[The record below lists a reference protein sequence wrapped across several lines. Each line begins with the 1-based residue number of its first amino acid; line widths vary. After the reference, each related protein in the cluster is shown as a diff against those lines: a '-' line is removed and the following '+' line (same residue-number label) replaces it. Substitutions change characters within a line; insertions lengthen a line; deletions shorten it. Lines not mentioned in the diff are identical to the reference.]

1 MKYTTT
7 AQHWRDIT
15 AITNKKLRY
24 EQLENVI
31 DGKML
36 EAAKS
41 GKYKVTIPFEELNA
55 SDETIKEFQR
65 IARLPHSMLDVVI
78 QTQDQ
83 AKKELVIKWG

>member
-1 MKYTTT
+1 MKHTTT

-15 AITNKKLRY
+15 AISNKQLRY

-36 EAAKS
+36 EAAKA
-41 GKYKVTIPFEELNA
+41 GKYKVTIPFDQLNT

-78 QTQDQ
+78 QTQDE
-83 AKKELVIKWG
+83 KNKELVIKWG